1 MMKVI
6 LTEDVPNLGV
16 VGDLVTV
23 RDGYGRNYLIPEGKA
38 VFASVRSVAELD
50 HQKRLAQHHRAQ
62 ATAQAEQDK
71 SMIEGLMVCMSARV
85 APPQL
90 NDEGEPIDE
99 KLQKLFGSITNRDL
113 AKVLRDSGVKIE
125 HRRVSL
131 PAPVRTVGK
140 FEARVR
146 LDGGVIALLPF
157 WVIPEGAA
165 DVEAEKNRVE
175 AAQEAAKREAE
186 EAAARAAAEAAAA
199 KAAANAPAEEA
210 PSEDAEGGDS
220 GGGDEAS
227 ASESD
232 EG

>member
-23 RDGYGRNYLIPEGKA
+23 RDGYGRNFLIPQGKA

-62 ATAQAEQDK
+62 ATAEAQK
-71 SMIEGLMVCMSARV
+71 SKSVIEGLSVCMSAKV

-90 NDEGEPIDE
+90 NDDGEPIEE
-99 KLQKLFGSITNRDL
+99 KLQKLFGSITNRDI
-113 AKVLRDSGVKIE
+113 AKVLRDSKIKIE

-131 PAPVRTVGK
+131 PEPVRSVGK

-146 LDGGVIALLPF
+146 LDGGVIAVLPF
-157 WVIPEGAA
+157 WVIPEGAD
-165 DVEAEKNRVE
+165 DVEAEKERVE
-175 AAQEAAKREAE
+175 AAQEAARLEAE
-186 EAAARAAAEAAAA
+186 EAARLAAEALKPKKEPTEGEEGASTEESAEQGEQSETEAA
-199 KAAANAPAEEA
+199 EA
-210 PSEDAEGGDS
+210 
-220 GGGDEAS
+220 
-227 ASESD
+227 
-232 EG
+232 